1 MASENFRCFLC
12 SLVIPG
18 VYSELARHFRNIH
31 GLRTSGQCL
40 QPLVCGQ
47 NGCEETFHS
56 WSNFNYHVKRCEA
69 LLHHAVQHPL
79 VIQNCDVP
87 YRGEGHVQ
95 VAQQDV
101 LPDFGEEDPPP
112 HDIPKLMTR
121 EIANMLLHL
130 RAHHQVSHW
139 GSISCLS

>member
-1 MASENFRCFLC
+1 M
-12 SLVIPG
+12 
-18 VYSELARHFRNIH
+18 
-31 GLRTSGQCL
+31 
-40 QPLVCGQ
+40 
-47 NGCEETFHS
+47 FHS

-87 YRGEGHVQ
+87 NVGEGYVQ

-101 LPDFGEEDPPP
+101 LPDIGEEIPPP
-112 HDIPKLMTR
+112 RDNPEVMTR

-130 RAHHQVSHW
+130 RAHHQVSH
-139 GSISCLS
+139 